1 MSLLRKL
8 DQIITKYNRRFLV
21 ILMTGIALLI
31 TTQVIFRYIFHVPM
45 HFLEETLTLL
55 SVWLFLLGNINASR
69 DELHINARI
78 LEIFSQNPKYIN
90 TLRILSALLSVVVTI
105 WLTYWSY
112 DFLLY
117 SIKKGKISQIL
128 GYPMIILECAMF
140 VCFIPIC
147 IYTIRELYKYTL
159 QLRDNLPVEAVD
171 NKK

>member
-1 MSLLRKL
+1 MSSLRKL

-31 TTQVIFRYIFHVPM
+31 TIQVIFRYVFHLPM

-55 SVWLFLLGNINASR
+55 SVWLYLLGNINASR
-69 DELHINARI
+69 NELHINARI
-78 LEIFSQNPKYIN
+78 LEIFSDNPKYTN
-90 TLRILSALLSVVVTI
+90 TLRIMSSMISVIVTI

-128 GYPMIILECAMF
+128 GYPMIMLESAMF

-147 IYTIRELYKYTL
+147 IYSTLELYKYII
-159 QLRDNLPVEAVD
+159 QLRHNLPVETED
-171 NKK
+171 KQK